1 MSRRSPNV
9 DATDIRI
16 LEMLQEDGRR
26 SYTTIARELGLSEA
40 NVRQRTKR
48 MIRAGVAQIV
58 AIADPIGLGFGI
70 MAAMNIRT
78 RGGNR
83 PHIADRLAAF
93 PEVSYLV
100 LCAGSADMLA
110 EVVCRDEAHLL
121 EITEQIEQIPGVEVL
136 ETFIYLRTVKQNEH
150 WLTGGA
156 ARMLDTS

>member
-1 MSRRSPNV
+1 MRRTSPTV
-9 DATDIRI
+9 DEIDIRI

-26 SYTTIARELGLSEA
+26 SYTTIGRELGISEA

-48 MIRAGVAQIV
+48 MIRDGVAQIV
-58 AIADPIGLGFGI
+58 AVADPLGLGFAI

-83 PHIADRLAAF
+83 PRIAEQLAAF

-110 EVVCRDEAHLL
+110 EVVCRDQEHLL
-121 EITEQIEQIPGVEVL
+121 QITESIETIPGVEVL
-136 ETFIYLRTVKQNEH
+136 ETFMYLRAVKQSEH

-156 ARMLDTS
+156 ARTLRRG